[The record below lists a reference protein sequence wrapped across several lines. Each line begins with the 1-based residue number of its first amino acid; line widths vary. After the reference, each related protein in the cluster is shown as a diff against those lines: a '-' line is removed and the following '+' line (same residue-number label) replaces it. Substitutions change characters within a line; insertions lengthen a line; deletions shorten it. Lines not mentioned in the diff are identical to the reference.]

1 MGYGSVFNGAAI
13 IPHLDAL
20 KSEGVAADMYSYRFC
35 SPTRASFLTGRY
47 PWRVSSTIC
56 DSRVCNYLP
65 ATIPMGV
72 HLGFSM
78 LPQRLQQEKGYVTY
92 HVGKWHEVRGV
103 ALPAAALALSAPTLS
118 LSHAHAHA
126 HARTR
131 RACTRRNSRPCTGA
145 LTAATAF

>member
-20 KSEGVAADMYSYRFC
+20 QREGVAADMYSYRFC
-35 SPTRASFLTGRY
+35 SPTRASFLTGRF

-56 DSRVCNYLP
+56 DNRVCNYLP
-65 ATIPMGV
+65 ATVPMGV

-92 HVGKWHEVRGV
+92 HVGKWHEVRWGLGAPAWRGP
-103 ALPAAALALSAPTLS
+103 ALPTPLTPTAPHRTP
-118 LSHAHAHA
+118 
-126 HARTR
+126 TR
-131 RACTRRNSRPCTGA
+131 RACTRLNSRPCTGA
-145 LTAATAF
+145 STAAMAF

>member
-1 MGYGSVFNGAAI
+1 
-13 IPHLDAL
+13 
-20 KSEGVAADMYSYRFC
+20 MYSYRFC

-56 DSRVCNYLP
+56 DNRVCNYLP
-65 ATIPMGV
+65 ATVPMGV

-92 HVGKWHEVRGV
+92 HVGKWHEVRRAGRV
-103 ALPAAALALSAPTLS
+103 RPAAARAPLHAPRHPLHAPRHPPPTHHLTLT
-118 LSHAHAHA
+118 

-131 RACTRRNSRPCTGA
+131 ARRRASTRLNSRPSTGA
-145 LTAATAF
+145 LTAATAS